1 MTTGATAGI
10 PVGVRRYLTNQPAG
24 LAIPTIGAP
33 RRTLLITTCLFPT
46 VRCGAV
52 GAARRG
58 GASPLR
64 WGGTSRVRPP
74 SSRSQAL
81 PDLPTRRVGQ
91 ILAGV

>member
-46 VRCGAV
+46 VRCRADGAT
-52 GAARRG
+52 ARQRLAPTMG
-58 GASPLR
+58 RYIPSATP
-64 WGGTSRVRPP
+64 VR
-74 SSRSQAL
+74 
-81 PDLPTRRVGQ
+81 
-91 ILAGV
+91 